1 MNWFTRKDKNIQNSE
16 KKEYTNAVYSYT
28 VRKGGSMIIFGHT
41 PREWTRRVRYHKKP
55 IIACIVSFI
64 LGAVIF

>member
-1 MNWFTRKDKNIQNSE
+1 
-16 KKEYTNAVYSYT
+16 
-28 VRKGGSMIIFGHT
+28 MIIFGHT
-41 PREWTRRVRYHKKP
+41 PREWTRRVRYRKYP